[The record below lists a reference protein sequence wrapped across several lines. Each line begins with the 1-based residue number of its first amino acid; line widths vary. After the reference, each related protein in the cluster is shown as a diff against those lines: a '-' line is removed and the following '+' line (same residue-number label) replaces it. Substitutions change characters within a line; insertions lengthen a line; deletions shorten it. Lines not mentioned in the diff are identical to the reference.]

1 MDELRKCQYPIS
13 KRSLKSFASTSAP
26 SKKPGRKT
34 KVHNQSLIDLV
45 KQQLQQYVKESERVV
60 VIGRG
65 TSRKMAL
72 AQHLT
77 KKRYRIYMEEP
88 SLHRA
93 MSWTVFH
100 RILKLHFP
108 YVKNPRR
115 RTDVC
120 SHCKHLETGLLPKAL
135 RAMDKNRKQLT
146 AIWPDYFRAFDASTV
161 VQGKKKDPDKFP
173 FLARFVSY
181 VNRQNFD
188 AMNNSERQQ
197 ALTGSEKLSL
207 HMAEAATVH
216 EMKAHVELVEAYRW
230 HQISARRQ
238 DAALTS
244 RVSGTG
250 LGMNEALL
258 QVDFKENVRY
268 PLSTHTELYILI
280 ISEVLDHDAQ
290 MGNMMINEALSRLYG
305 SFVIVALTFVP
316 LRMQPTFSTLW
327 KLGLEFGATLFFMVS
342 VIDPC
347 IEFLAKVGLLSI
359 RINVLYLVEQHGKGA
374 CDRLFGW
381 TRAWLTRFIQKSPV
395 YKIADLLKCY
405 EDGSRDM
412 MREDPNGPAFL
423 SSIFDP

>member
-1 MDELRKCQYPIS
+1 MVRGAPQKSWAELGSKRRKQLLTEWLEEIKPYVHSGKDCGLVVDAISSELGTIHGLGRRSKEEDGKCERLLSQLGALRQGVPKTHALNKPSISVSQLDSAVQEVGMNMDELRKCQYPIS

-108 YVKNPRR
+108 YVRNPRR

-207 HMAEAATVH
+207 HMAPP
-216 EMKAHVELVEAYRW
+216 
-230 HQISARRQ
+230 Q
-238 DAALTS
+238 
-244 RVSGTG
+244 
-250 LGMNEALL
+250 
-258 QVDFKENVRY
+258 F
-268 PLSTHTELYILI
+268 
-280 ISEVLDHDAQ
+280 
-290 MGNMMINEALSRLYG
+290 
-305 SFVIVALTFVP
+305 
-316 LRMQPTFSTLW
+316 
-327 KLGLEFGATLFFMVS
+327 
-342 VIDPC
+342 
-347 IEFLAKVGLLSI
+347 
-359 RINVLYLVEQHGKGA
+359 
-374 CDRLFGW
+374 
-381 TRAWLTRFIQKSPV
+381 TR
-395 YKIADLLKCY
+395 
-405 EDGSRDM
+405 
-412 MREDPNGPAFL
+412 
-423 SSIFDP
+423 